1 MIRLGIT
8 GGIGSG
14 KSFVSRRLA
23 AMGVPVYDT
32 DSRARQ
38 LMTESAALRDS
49 LTALVGEGVYLPDGQ
64 LDRPFLAAYLF
75 ADPTHTAAVN
85 ARVHPCVRDDFRQWC
100 RRQTAPVVAME
111 CAILFESGFDTE
123 VDRVLM
129 VSAPW
134 ELRLRRAVER
144 DRTTEEK
151 VRMRMAAQLAD
162 DEKCRRADYILLND
176 GIQEVD
182 PQLQRFLKTLKERK
196 E

>member
-1 MIRLGIT
+1 
-8 GGIGSG
+8 
-14 KSFVSRRLA
+14 
-23 AMGVPVYDT
+23 
-32 DSRARQ
+32 
-38 LMTESAALRDS
+38 
-49 LTALVGEGVYLPDGQ
+49 
-64 LDRPFLAAYLF
+64 
-75 ADPTHTAAVN
+75 
-85 ARVHPCVRDDFRQWC
+85 
-100 RRQTAPVVAME
+100 ME
-111 CAILFESGFDTE
+111 CAILYESGFDTE

-162 DEKCRRADYILLND
+162 EEKCRRADYILLND

>member
-1 MIRLGIT
+1 
-8 GGIGSG
+8 
-14 KSFVSRRLA
+14 
-23 AMGVPVYDT
+23 MGVPVYDT

-38 LMTESAALRDS
+38 LMTESATLRDS

-100 RRQTAPVVAME
+100 RQQTAPVVAME
-111 CAILFESGFDTE
+111 CAILYESGFDTE

-162 DEKCRRADYILLND
+162 EEKCRRADYILLND

>member
-38 LMTESAALRDS
+38 LMTERAALRDS

-85 ARVHPCVRDDFRQWC
+85 ARVHPCVC
-100 RRQTAPVVAME
+100 GMTSGSGVA
-111 CAILFESGFDTE
+111 G
-123 VDRVLM
+123 R
-129 VSAPW
+129 
-134 ELRLRRAVER
+134 RLRWWPWNVPSCMNRG
-144 DRTTEEK
+144 
-151 VRMRMAAQLAD
+151 L
-162 DEKCRRADYILLND
+162 
-176 GIQEVD
+176 
-182 PQLQRFLKTLKERK
+182 TLRSTGS
-196 E
+196 

>member
-14 KSFVSRRLA
+14 KSFVSQRLL

-32 DSRARQ
+32 DGRARR
-38 LMTESAALRDS
+38 LMTESEVLRDS
-49 LTALVGEGVYLPDGQ
+49 LKELVGEGVYLPDGQ
-64 LDRPFLAAYLF
+64 LNRPFLAAYLF
-75 ADPTHTAAVN
+75 ADPSHTSAVN
-85 ARVHPCVRDDFRQWC
+85 ARVHPCVREDFRQWC
-100 RRQTAPVVAME
+100 CRQTAPVVAME
-111 CAILFESGFDTE
+111 CAILYESGFDTE

-144 DRTTEEK
+144 DHTTEEK
-151 VRMRMAAQLAD
+151 VRLRMAAQWDD
-162 DEKCRRADYILLND
+162 DEKCRRADYVVMND

-182 PQLQRFLKTLKERK
+182 SQLEHFLQTLKERK